1 MSNHCTLDTNISDNK
16 LSLGADL
23 EFFAKFLLNFRFF
36 SIFISF
42 KYLHYLKILDAATA
56 LEAELEAPEL
66 GYSSCTIVVILFIKC
81 PNNLIIGH
89 SIFSHLAYF
98 HSLHLPLAYYKLKM
112 IFF

>member
-1 MSNHCTLDTNISDNK
+1 MSYCTLDPNISDNK
-16 LSLGADL
+16 LNLGADL
-23 EFFAKFLLNFRFF
+23 EISVFAKFIQFSFLLN
-36 SIFISF
+36 ICII
-42 KYLHYLKILDAATA
+42 KKILDTATA

-66 GYSSCTIVVILFIKC
+66 GYSSCTIVVILFIKFL
-81 PNNLIIGH
+81 NNLIIGH